1 MEVDDTNE
9 SKRKIPAYYYLQ
21 PSKNGDEEA
30 EEELYDSNGT
40 HITSDYL
47 NDVVAETMSDR
58 YTVVQDS
65 PSDKGLHY
73 KCNECEKLLP
83 NTGHLIAHMVVHTG
97 ENPYVCSLCQR
108 SFANSTRL
116 KLHLKVHCIKKLHP
130 GLTVTRITKT
140 VPATPCIPSTNM
152 EVDVDQT
159 SPAVKVA
166 TFHCIE
172 CEEILPKDTLYRH
185 MKQHLHDK
193 NIFAQKPHQCSR
205 CGDAFA
211 KASKLESHQESCQAS
226 PIKVSSE
233 VDLVPINKQE
243 PCSSLKKQIE
253 SNPILSGLLLRE
265 QKEPPISV
273 TTIELKQAEE
283 QPRVKVEE
291 ESSKTDELHNL
302 LKSELD
308 QLEEF
313 NSEPEQ
319 QMEEFLPAITT
330 TSTAEQPI
338 SGITNSSS
346 SGIGFVI
353 SSVATVDQKF
363 LEDLA
368 QMELQARSP
377 ELEEIGPADELP
389 EMSATSAQAGPG
401 SFGNPLTSTTCTLCG
416 KSFSEPFGLRQHMR
430 IMHADTKPFKCP
442 ECRKRF
448 AKEQAMLIHLR
459 VHISNRPFM
468 CIVCYKT
475 FTRATALNGHLS
487 SHSHDSLKCFA
498 CLEML
503 PNVQKYAQHIE
514 LNHPEFP
521 EVLYRIRAEK
531 PEHERTKLLRR
542 LLLQH
547 QAAPSSIGRKATSHT
562 NQ

>member
-1 MEVDDTNE
+1 
-9 SKRKIPAYYYLQ
+9 
-21 PSKNGDEEA
+21 
-30 EEELYDSNGT
+30 
-40 HITSDYL
+40 
-47 NDVVAETMSDR
+47 
-58 YTVVQDS
+58 
-65 PSDKGLHY
+65 
-73 KCNECEKLLP
+73 LP

-108 SFANSTRL
+108 SFTNSTRL

-140 VPATPCIPSTNM
+140 VPATPAIPSTNM

-159 SPAVKVA
+159 SPTVKVA
-166 TFHCIE
+166 TFRCIE

-193 NIFAQKPHQCSR
+193 NIFAQKPHQCNR

-211 KASKLESHQESCQAS
+211 KASTLESHQESCQA
-226 PIKVSSE
+226 
-233 VDLVPINKQE
+233 
-243 PCSSLKKQIE
+243 
-253 SNPILSGLLLRE
+253 
-265 QKEPPISV
+265 
-273 TTIELKQAEE
+273 A
-283 QPRVKVEE
+283 
-291 ESSKTDELHNL
+291 
-302 LKSELD
+302 
-308 QLEEF
+308 
-313 NSEPEQ
+313 
-319 QMEEFLPAITT
+319 
-330 TSTAEQPI
+330 
-338 SGITNSSS
+338 ITNSSS

-389 EMSATSAQAGPG
+389 EMSATPATGLG
-401 SFGNPLTSTTCTLCG
+401 SFGNPLSSTTCTLCG

-542 LLLQH
+542 L
-547 QAAPSSIGRKATSHT
+547 
-562 NQ
+562 